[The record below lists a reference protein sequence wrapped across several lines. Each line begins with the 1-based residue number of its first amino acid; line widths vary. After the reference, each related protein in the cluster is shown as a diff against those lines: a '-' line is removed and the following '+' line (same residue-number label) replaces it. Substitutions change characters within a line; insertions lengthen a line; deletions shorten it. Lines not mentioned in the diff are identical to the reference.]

1 MPQDFDQG
9 QKHVGCDSDAFG
21 RRIQSAAIAKV
32 NSADADEEEDLTLLN
47 GGE

>member
-1 MPQDFDQG
+1 MRLGEEF
-9 QKHVGCDSDAFG
+9 KV
-21 RRIQSAAIAKV
+21 AAIAKV